1 MEEMIA
7 RRNQEDDKDPFASDV
22 DEEQTEENE
31 ACVDSD
37 ESGTSD
43 DSGTISDE
51 EQ

>member
-7 RRNQEDDKDPFASDV
+7 RRNQEGDKDSFASDV
-22 DEEQTEENE
+22 HKVLTEENE

-37 ESGTSD
+37 

-51 EQ
+51 EHWT